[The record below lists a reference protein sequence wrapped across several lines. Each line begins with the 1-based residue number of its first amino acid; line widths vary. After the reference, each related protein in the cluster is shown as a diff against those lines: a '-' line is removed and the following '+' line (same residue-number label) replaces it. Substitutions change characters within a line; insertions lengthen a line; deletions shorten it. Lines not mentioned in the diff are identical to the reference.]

1 MGLFGQPKIKDG
13 ISAQAVVM
21 SIPAPTEPGRA
32 YHLKITLSV
41 RVPGREPYLL
51 NHACWVHATK
61 YPSPGTVLPVTVD
74 SNDPNRL
81 RIEWDQVLTSE
92 ERVRRQHEAMLSG
105 GSLGGQ
111 SLGGQSLGGATVVD
125 ARNDPALRAQVLG
138 MLAAQGVNIP
148 QDDSRGGSGAA
159 ATSDLMDRIA
169 KAAQLR
175 DAGALTQ
182 EEFELMKAK
191 ILSE

>member
-21 SIPAPTEPGRA
+21 SIPTPTEPGRS

-51 NHACWVHATK
+51 KHSCWVHATK

-74 SNDPNRL
+74 SSDPNRL

-92 ERVRRQHEAMLSG
+92 ERVRQQHEAMLRDG
-105 GSLGGQ
+105 PLGGR
-111 SLGGQSLGGATVVD
+111 SLGGATVVD
-125 ARNDPALRAQVLG
+125 ARNDPGLRDQVLG
-138 MLAAQGVNIP
+138 MLAAQGLNIP
-148 QDDSRGGSGAA
+148 QDDGRGRSGAA
-159 ATSDLMDRIA
+159 APADAVDRIA

>member
-1 MGLFGQPKIKDG
+1 MGLFGQPKIKNG
-13 ISAQAVVM
+13 IGAQAVVM
-21 SIPAPTEPGRA
+21 SIPTPTEPARS

-41 RVPGREPYLL
+41 RVAGREPYLVK
-51 NHACWVHATK
+51 HSCWVHATK

-74 SNDPNRL
+74 SDDPNRL
-81 RIEWDQVLTSE
+81 RIEWDQVLTSDE
-92 ERVRRQHEAMLSG
+92 QVRLQHEAMLRG

-111 SLGGQSLGGATVVD
+111 PQGGASVID

-138 MLAAQGVNIP
+138 MLAAQGIDVP
-148 QDDSRGGSGAA
+148 QGNAAGAPA
-159 ATSDLMDRIA
+159 ASDPMDRIA

-175 DAGALTQ
+175 DSGALTQ
-182 EEFELMKAK
+182 EEFERLKAK

>member
-21 SIPAPTEPGRA
+21 SVPAPTEPARS

-51 NHACWVHATK
+51 KHSCWVHATK

-92 ERVRRQHEAMLSG
+92 EQVRRQHEAMLKG
-105 GSLGGQ
+105 GAPGGQ
-111 SLGGQSLGGATVVD
+111 SMDGATVVD
-125 ARNDPALRAQVLG
+125 ARNDPGLRAQVLG
-138 MLAAQGVNIP
+138 MLAAQGVQPP
-148 QDDSRGGSGAA
+148 QGAP
-159 ATSDLMDRIA
+159 SDQVDRIA

-182 EEFELMKAK
+182 EEFEQLKAK
-191 ILSE
+191 ILGE

>member
-1 MGLFGQPKIKDG
+1 
-13 ISAQAVVM
+13 M
-21 SIPAPTEPGRA
+21 SVPTPTEPARS

-41 RVPGREPYLL
+41 RVPGREPYLVK
-51 NHACWVHATK
+51 HSSWVHETK

-74 SNDPNRL
+74 SRDPHRL
-81 RIEWDQVLTSE
+81 RIEWDQVPTSE

-105 GSLGGQ
+105 GEPLGGV
-111 SLGGQSLGGATVVD
+111 SVVD

-138 MLAAQGVNIP
+138 MLAAQGVDISP
-148 QDDSRGGSGAA
+148 GGSGSGSSGAA
-159 ATSDLMDRIA
+159 ASDTVDRIA

-182 EEFELMKAK
+182 DEFEQLKAR
-191 ILSE
+191 ILNE

>member
-1 MGLFGQPKIKDG
+1 M
-13 ISAQAVVM
+13 
-21 SIPAPTEPGRA
+21 
-32 YHLKITLSV
+32 
-41 RVPGREPYLL
+41 
-51 NHACWVHATK
+51 
-61 YPSPGTVLPVTVD
+61 TVD

-81 RIEWDQVLTSE
+81 RIEWDQVLTSDE
-92 ERVRRQHEAMLSG
+92 QVRRQHEAMLSG
-105 GSLGGQ
+105 GPL
-111 SLGGQSLGGATVVD
+111 GQSLGGASVVD

-138 MLAAQGVNIP
+138 MLAAQGVNIAP
-148 QDDSRGGSGAA
+148 DDARGGSGAV

>member
-13 ISAQAVVM
+13 IDAQAVVM

-51 NHACWVHATK
+51 KHACWVHATK

-92 ERVRRQHEAMLSG
+92 EQVRRQHEAMLSG
-105 GSLGGQ
+105 GPLGGQ
-111 SLGGQSLGGATVVD
+111 PLGGATVVD

-138 MLAAQGVNIP
+138 MLAAQGVNIA
-148 QDDSRGGSGAA
+148 QEDSRGGSGAA

>member
-21 SIPAPTEPGRA
+21 SIPTPTEPARS

-41 RVPGREPYLL
+41 RVPGREPYLIK
-51 NHACWVHATK
+51 HSCWVHETK
-61 YPSPGTVLPVTVD
+61 YPSPGAVLPVTVD
-74 SNDPNRL
+74 SRDPNRL

-92 ERVRRQHEAMLSG
+92 ERVRQQHEAMLSG
-105 GSLGGQ
+105 GQ
-111 SLGGQSLGGATVVD
+111 PLGGASVID

-138 MLAAQGVNIP
+138 MLAAQGVDIT
-148 QDDSRGGSGAA
+148 QGGAGGGSGVAA
-159 ATSDLMDRIA
+159 APDAMDRIA

-175 DAGALTQ
+175 DSGALTQ
-182 EEFELMKAK
+182 DEFEQIKAK
-191 ILSE
+191 ILNE